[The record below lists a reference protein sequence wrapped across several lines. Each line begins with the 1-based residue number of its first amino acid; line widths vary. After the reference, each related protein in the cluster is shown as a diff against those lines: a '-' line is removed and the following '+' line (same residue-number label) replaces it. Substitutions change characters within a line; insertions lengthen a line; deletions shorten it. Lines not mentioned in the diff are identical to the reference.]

1 MTVAELRH
9 QIDRW
14 LDRLS
19 PEHLA
24 LVASFIEFL
33 SQKQLQE
40 SIVSQNNLTEV
51 VLADTRAYT
60 IAQIPAKQ
68 NKRAAF
74 GVAKGSGKILGDII
88 EPVLPLSTWEAL
100 Q

>member
-1 MTVAELRH
+1 MSAATITAIVQMLESLP
-9 QIDRW
+9 D
-14 LDRLS
+14 D
-19 PEHLA
+19 
-24 LVASFIEFL
+24 
-33 SQKQLQE
+33 LQE
-40 SIVSQNNLTEV
+40 Q
-51 VLADTRAYT
+51 LAKYIRAYIT
-60 IAQIPAKQ
+60 EQIPAKQ